1 MQPSERQHT
10 YQALESFIRKH
21 SSDPALERFIPDDF
35 SLLFDGHL
43 RGWESVILGV
53 LVTSAL
59 YRGATANQCVRY
71 VIAGDALMPFEG
83 CEQELFDRLL
93 SCLCERTDEP
103 DIAERM
109 VRALA
114 DLQTQLIAITKRPVV
129 DEASN

>member
-1 MQPSERQHT
+1 MQHSERQHT
-10 YQALESFIRKH
+10 YEALESFIRKH
-21 SSDPALERFIPDDF
+21 SSDPEIGRLIPEDF

-59 YRGATANQCVRY
+59 YRGATVDDCARY
-71 VIAGDALMPFEG
+71 ATTGDASMPFEG

-93 SCLCERTDEP
+93 SCLRERTDDP
-103 DIAERM
+103 DIGERM

-114 DLQTQLIAITKRPVV
+114 DLQTQLIAITKRPVA
-129 DEASN
+129 DDNSN